1 LSFPETGA
9 IPIKQVQ
16 ALLQLNDLIAAIHE
30 WAAEAEGQLWAPTS
44 LTVANTIAVAEALT
58 PRAGCPDVTPS
69 ENGAI
74 ILDWSAEQSWATV
87 EVHDDVVNVICAS
100 TERQTN
106 RLSGTVQNI
115 TEFGDAVVEV
125 IH

>member
-30 WAAEAEGQLWAPTS
+30 WADEAKGQLWAPTE
-44 LTVANTIAVAEALT
+44 LTVANTIAVAEAIT
-58 PRAGCPDVTPS
+58 PRAGCPDVTPA

-74 ILDWSAEQSWATV
+74 ILDWSAPQSWATV
-87 EVHDDVVNVICAS
+87 EIHDGTINVICAS
-100 TERQTN
+100 TARQTD
-106 RLSGTVQNI
+106 RLTGSLADL
-115 TEFGDAVVEV
+115 EKFGDAVVNV
-125 IH
+125 I